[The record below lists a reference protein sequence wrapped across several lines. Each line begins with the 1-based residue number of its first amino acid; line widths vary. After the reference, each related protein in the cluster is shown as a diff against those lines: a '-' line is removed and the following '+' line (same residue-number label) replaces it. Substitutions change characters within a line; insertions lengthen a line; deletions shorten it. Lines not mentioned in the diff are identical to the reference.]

1 VRVRGDVKLVFYDY
15 DQVSAPDK
23 MFHLWFNTGFIEN
36 NYLLLH
42 KEVLDRACK
51 DKACKEFEP
60 DFKVEFFLDKV
71 DEIPGEFDKV
81 TTEYLDADNDD
92 DMEEEA

>member
-1 VRVRGDVKLVFYDY
+1 
-15 DQVSAPDK
+15 
-23 MFHLWFNTGFIEN
+23 MFHFWFNTGFIDN

-60 DFKVEFFLDKV
+60 EFKIEVFLDKV
-71 DEIPGEFDKV
+71 EEAEGEFDKLES
-81 TTEYLDADNDD
+81 EYLEADNDE
-92 DMEEEA
+92 DMGENDED